1 MRTQLDRNIIPV
13 ENENMNTHSATILP
27 VNLDDPAIQR
37 ADADSVLE
45 CLASNKPLDPAIL
58 ERVRARSRQIT
69 ETIRR
74 ERGLVDD
81 DAFQALLD
89 DET

>member
-1 MRTQLDRNIIPV
+1 
-13 ENENMNTHSATILP
+13 MNTTSTTILP

-37 ADADSVLE
+37 ADADAVLE
-45 CLASNKPLDPAIL
+45 SLGSNKPLDPSII
-58 ERVRARSRQIT
+58 ERVRIRSRQIT
-69 ETIRR
+69 EAIRR
-74 ERGLVDD
+74 ERGLVDN